1 MLPEEEVPVHVRFIA
16 DRVLEP
22 WWRRWRLS
30 PGWALASALLALL
43 LILDGPRFM
52 RQPPSVP
59 QRVATLNSAD
69 VEKRI
74 DEVVHARVRTEVAL
88 AAAEIEQRNDER
100 TLAMLADFR
109 RKSQTDRQRLIQA
122 VETEYET
129 VDQKVNQAVFA
140 ANEKLPILN
149 Q

>member
-1 MLPEEEVPVHVRFIA
+1 
-16 DRVLEP
+16 
-22 WWRRWRLS
+22 
-30 PGWALASALLALL
+30 LASALLALL

-52 RQPPSVP
+52 RQPASVP